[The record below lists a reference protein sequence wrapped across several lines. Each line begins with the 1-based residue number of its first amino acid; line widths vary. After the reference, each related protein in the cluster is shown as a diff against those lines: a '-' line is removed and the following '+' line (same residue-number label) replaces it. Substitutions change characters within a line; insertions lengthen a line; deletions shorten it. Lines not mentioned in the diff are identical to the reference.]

1 MMNKCARLH
10 AIVSSI
16 LFLLIMPA
24 CSWSQ
29 QANLALGKA
38 VLASSFENA
47 NTHSGGIDFIPDY
60 AVDGKAN
67 TRWASDW
74 HGDPDRD
81 KAWISVDMGRE
92 ETVSEVRILW
102 EDSYAKKFA
111 ILLSLD
117 GQDWATAAEIEN
129 PRAMAIKS
137 PRQNIV
143 KLDNPQKARYV
154 KIDLRKRATG
164 YGYSLFEFEVY

>member
-1 MMNKCARLH
+1 MNKCTRFFAT
-10 AIVSSI
+10 ISI
-16 LFLLIMPA
+16 SLSLMTISA

-29 QANLALGKA
+29 PVNLALGKA
-38 VLASSFENA
+38 VQASSFENA
-47 NTHSGGIDFIPDY
+47 NTHSGGIDFIADY

-74 HGDPDRD
+74 HGDPDKD
-81 KAWISVDMGRE
+81 KAWISVDLGRE

-154 KIDLRKRATG
+154 KLDLRKRATG